1 MPSSSLGG
9 EGNVEARRGGTGL
22 TKRGCFRNDN
32 LHNRWPRLDKRLMVG
47 EGRCQAGH
55 TGPGGR
61 GSAKQIPSHT
71 QNAIRPRAGAPAPVR
86 AVTDPR
92 SLSWSLGGPAL
103 EAELEPRFML

>member
-32 LHNRWPRLDKRLMVG
+32 LHNRWPRLDKRLIVG

-71 QNAIRPRAGAPAPVR
+71 QNAIRPRAGAPA
-86 AVTDPR
+86 
-92 SLSWSLGGPAL
+92 SG
-103 EAELEPRFML
+103 